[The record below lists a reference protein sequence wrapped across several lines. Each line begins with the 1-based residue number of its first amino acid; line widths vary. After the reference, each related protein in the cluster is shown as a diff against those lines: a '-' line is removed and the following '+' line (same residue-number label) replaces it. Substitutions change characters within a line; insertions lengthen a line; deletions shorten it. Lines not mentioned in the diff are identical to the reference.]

1 MLYPKCDREILKEVI
16 WAEGKV
22 INILNTLYWMTVQV
36 VCSSN
41 GKQKAQ
47 FANGEFPFFE
57 FIVAQS
63 RTLFAGNTVPVLP
76 DGRILMVLEHRGPN
90 IHYPALP
97 KTITRANV
105 EDINLGSI
113 GSLES
118 PGGTIEKGEGIKSGL
133 LRELAEETGLRG
145 STAVLYYRKHP
156 TIVHNATVA
165 LGIIH
170 SVIYL
175 PEGADYERYVEN
187 DGGLHVFAL
196 TEEEIERNIAGGAIS
211 SGQAALLGWLLYKTV
226 KGAGCNALVS
236 HGDILREEV
245 VLS

>member
-97 KTITRANV
+97 KTITRPNG

-113 GSLES
+113 
-118 PGGTIEKGEGIKSGL
+118 
-133 LRELAEETGLRG
+133 
-145 STAVLYYRKHP
+145 VLYYRKHP